1 MTETERKEI
10 LKATLH
16 KYGLEAQLDVAIEE
30 LSELMKA
37 IIKYKRLG
45 YRFDVIENLCE
56 ETADVQIMLDQLRM
70 FLNFETAEI
79 EEEKLYRLSRRINKM
94 KDGNK

>member
-37 IIKYKRLG
+37 ILKCTGAKWRNEY
-45 YRFDVIENLCE
+45 
-56 ETADVQIMLDQLRM
+56 A
-70 FLNFETAEI
+70 
-79 EEEKLYRLSRRINKM
+79 
-94 KDGNK
+94 

>member
-10 LKATLH
+10 LKATLK

-45 YRFDVIENLCE
+45 YRSDVIENLCE
-56 ETADVQIMLDQLRM
+56 ETADVQIMLDQLRI
-70 FLNFETAEI
+70 FLHFETNEI